1 MNPITFTSGAE
12 ESAHWAKK
20 TAEFNASQVKAGRRD
35 LLLKGVAIASLP
47 VAASG
52 WLAWAL
58 KPRIEQAVEFVPV
71 REDGTIA
78 RVYQLETLPPEA
90 QRDLAVNAIWNY
102 VRLRESYSS
111 GMADY
116 AYRVV
121 SAMSSEPVRRA
132 YQEAS
137 HPKNPAS
144 PWAVYGSKV
153 TVRADYVSHDDLPL
167 PQGYSGNPP
176 GYAFVFRRTE
186 TREAAPP
193 DTKLYRASVRVHRNV
208 PGFSAEQR
216 FEFNAP
222 AVQVWEYPGAYPI
235 SATR

>member
-1 MNPITFTSGAE
+1 MNPISFTSDVE
-12 ESAHWAKK
+12 EQAHWAKV
-20 TAEFNASQVKAGRRD
+20 TADLQAGHAKARRREV
-35 LLLKGVAIASLP
+35 LTYAALIASAP

-52 WLAWAL
+52 WLAWAF
-58 KPRIEQAVEFVPV
+58 KPRREQTVEFIPV

-90 QRDLAVNAIWNY
+90 QSDLAVNAIWNY

-222 AVQVWEYPGAYPI
+222 AVQIWEYPGAYPI
-235 SATR
+235 SAR